1 MSELFEKSIRTLEL
15 PAVLEKLAAKAV
27 SQAAK
32 DRCLKL
38 TPSTDAEEVLRLL
51 DETDAAKE
59 RLGLHGSPSF
69 SGVKDVSAALTRA
82 DHGGMLNTRELLDIA
97 GVLTASRRVAD
108 YDAQR
113 QGEETVLDRLFT
125 SLHTNKYLEE
135 QIRSAILDEETIA
148 DTASSELADIRRKM
162 RLAASKGRQ
171 ILQRIISSPSYAKV
185 LQEALITQRDGRF
198 VVPVKAECKGSMPG
212 LVHDVSSSGATLF
225 VEPMGV
231 VQANNELKELE
242 AREKKEIDRILRQLF
257 TIGERFPDCAIDVT
271 GGSDAAL
278 FAAGMFAA
286 KKGVPAFTY
295 SRKKNR
301 FYDISGAAFADE
313 LPCGL
318 TYSIEDFFLM
328 AGGTLLP
335 GRVDNQILSQ
345 YLPDFDPFFDC
356 FLQFRRDWP
365 NIISYIQRISPSEYG
380 QTPPLSVQGGYTVKG
395 ERGSRNT
402 ANEDA
407 LRELA
412 RIGFIQDLEIVPGQ
426 QVSFRFRDLNTR
438 AWLRDV
444 GSALELYAY
453 KACVDSAIFH
463 DVISSAVVRWDEVL
477 GHGSVSN
484 EIDVMAARGVIPLF
498 LSCKAC
504 DIKTEALNELAILR
518 DRFGGKGAKAAIV
531 TTEVCNAAARH
542 RAAQLGIA
550 VIDLE
555 ELKTG
560 LRVHR
565 LKVIMKAE

>member
-1 MSELFEKSIRTLEL
+1 MNTLIELYDERAIENILAPDMFRPRRVVYLCPGEIARDRARQET
-15 PAVLEKLAAKAV
+15 LAAFF
-27 SQAAK
+27 
-32 DRCLKL
+32 RRRGWE
-38 TPSTDAEEVLRLL
+38 P
-51 DETDAAKE
+51 
-59 RLGLHGSPSF
+59 
-69 SGVKDVSAALTRA
+69 
-82 DHGGMLNTRELLDIA
+82 ELI
-97 GVLTASRRVAD
+97 
-108 YDAQR
+108 
-113 QGEETVLDRLFT
+113 
-125 SLHTNKYLEE
+125 
-135 QIRSAILDEETIA
+135 
-148 DTASSELADIRRKM
+148 
-162 RLAASKGRQ
+162 
-171 ILQRIISSPSYAKV
+171 
-185 LQEALITQRDGRF
+185 
-198 VVPVKAECKGSMPG
+198 
-212 LVHDVSSSGATLF
+212 F
-225 VEPMGV
+225 VETSRFK
-231 VQANNELKELE
+231 A
-242 AREKKEIDRILRQLF
+242 DRILRQLF
-257 TIGERFPDCAIDVT
+257 DIGERYPDCAIDVT

-286 KKGVPAFTY
+286 RKGVPAFTY
-295 SRKKNR
+295 SRRKNR

-380 QTPPLSVQGGYTVKG
+380 QIPPLSVEGGYTVKG

-412 RIGFIQDLEIVPGQ
+412 RIDFIRDLEIVPGQ
-426 QVSFRFRDLNTR
+426 RVSFRFRDLNTR

-444 GSALELYAY
+444 GSALELYTY

-463 DVISSAVVRWDEVL
+463 DVLSSAVVRWDEVL

-518 DRFGGKGAKAAIV
+518 DRFGGKGAKAVIV
-531 TTEVCNAAARH
+531 TTEACGAAARH

-560 LRVHR
+560 QIVHR
-565 LKVIMKAE
+565 LKVIMKAENQPHQ